1 MNAAAP
7 VDELLLDTLERFT
20 RRVPDAPFGERWRTA
35 VVLLEQDLATGP
47 RAEHEA
53 DALDAPHM
61 RDRLNAV
68 TDRWRSLLRE
78 ALDEHGLGR
87 SERLQFGNGLLL
99 ERLLGLDRGHAGLL
113 AAIDN
118 WLTSWEAP

>member
-1 MNAAAP
+1 MKAAAP
-7 VDELLLDTLERFT
+7 VDELLLHTLERFT
-20 RRVPDAPFGERWRTA
+20 RRVPDAPFGERWRTE

-47 RAEHEA
+47 RAEPDA
-53 DALDAPHM
+53 DALDTAHI

-78 ALDEHGLGR
+78 ARDEH
-87 SERLQFGNGLLL
+87 
-99 ERLLGLDRGHAGLL
+99 GLDRGHAGLL

-118 WLTSWEAP
+118 WLTSWETT